1 MKMRPA
7 IRKLPLTLL
16 ALSVLLII
24 FHQNLLR
31 SAGDWLVQTE
41 PLTRADAALVLNT
54 GVEIYARLRE
64 AAALYRDG
72 IVTRVV
78 LNGNRKVD
86 ELRALEQQGYQPL
99 LPWYAEN
106 AHILRFLGVA
116 PEDIIAI
123 SAEDAYD
130 TVSEAD
136 SVGKQLITWGIGSV
150 IVTTSKFH
158 TRRAGFIWRDLYGQ
172 QLRIQTAA
180 ARNDPYDPARWWRSG
195 RQIRW
200 VMAEYGA
207 WLFYYWKTGLF

>member
-1 MKMRPA
+1 MNLRSNM
-7 IRKLPLTLL
+7 RKLALALLVLL
-16 ALSVLLII
+16 ALVIL
-24 FHQNLLR
+24 FHQYLLR
-31 SAGDWLVQTE
+31 SAGDWLVQSE

-72 IVTRVV
+72 FVDQVV
-78 LNGNRKVD
+78 LNGNRRVD

-99 LPWYAEN
+99 LPWHAEN
-106 AHILRFLGVA
+106 AHILHFLGVD

-130 TVSEAD
+130 TVSEAS
-136 SVGKQLITWGIGSV
+136 SVGKQLLAQGIRSV

-172 QLRIQTAA
+172 QLKIQTAA
-180 ARNDPYDPARWWRSG
+180 ARDDPYDPASWWRSG

-200 VMAEYGA
+200 VLAEYGA

>member
-16 ALSVLLII
+16 ILSVLLII

-136 SVGKQLITWGIGSV
+136 SVGKQLITRGIGSV